1 MNRATFQS
9 DLVRLCASALAAGI
23 IDLPE
28 FEQRVGLN
36 VKAAVSPETK
46 TRVQSKPRRYSVMVK
61 WTEPMIRLAV
71 QLYLRD
77 YSWIRISIELEKQ
90 QGVRCTDGAV
100 ASMIYNL
107 RSGYIFKNEKYRKEP
122 MQSFMIQQ
130 QQALQAARRFKTV
143 DPVSLPIES

>member
-36 VKAAVSPETK
+36 VKAAVSPETR
-46 TRVQSKPRRYSVMVK
+46 TRVHSKPRHYTVK
-61 WTEPMIRLAV
+61 WTEPMIMLAV
-71 QLYLRD
+71 QLYLRH

-90 QGVRCTDGAV
+90 QAVRCTDRAV
-100 ASMIYNL
+100 SSLIQNL
-107 RSGYIFKNEKYRKEP
+107 TSGKIFKHKKYRQEP

-130 QQALQAARRFKTV
+130 QQALQAAKRFKTV
-143 DPVSLPIES
+143 DPVSTPIES

>member
-46 TRVQSKPRRYSVMVK
+46 TRVHSKPRRYTVK
-61 WTEPMIRLAV
+61 WTEPMILLAV

-77 YSWIRISIELEKQ
+77 YSWIRIAIELEKQ
-90 QGVRCTDGAV
+90 QGVRCTDRAV
-100 ASMIYNL
+100 SSLIQKL
-107 RSGYIFKNEKYRKEP
+107 TTGYHFKHKKYRQEP
-122 MQSFMIQQ
+122 MRSFMIQQ
-130 QQALQAARRFKTV
+130 QQALQAAKRFKTV
-143 DPVSLPIES
+143 DPVSMPIES